1 VIFPLCAC
9 ATVLLR
15 TGIMAAKQSKVS
27 RRMLFTWFMLA
38 GLILFIAPVKWTSNF
53 QFAFLRVFNWPL
65 SIGENITLSVGTTER
80 LTDEDSVSRAAHNQL
95 KNYCAN
101 LEAKLIRQQQRI
113 EMLTGLPN
121 KSFLGNAKLIEALVY
136 TLSIDKANGEMTI
149 DAGGNKELAK
159 GQFVL
164 SENSIIGTISDVS
177 PIGAR
182 VKLLTSPTSN
192 IPVEMGGVKRYM
204 QGTGGNLA
212 KIPMIEHK
220 PKLGTEVMA
229 AREAGL
235 LSTPIIVGRV
245 LRCERNADSAAL
257 WDVVVEPAFDID
269 QLQDVVVIV
278 MNPGK

>member
-1 VIFPLCAC
+1 
-9 ATVLLR
+9 
-15 TGIMAAKQSKVS
+15 MAAKQTKVS

-38 GLILFIAPVKWTSNF
+38 GLILIIAPAKWTSNF

-65 SIGENITLSVGTTER
+65 SVGENITLSVGARDR
-80 LTDEDSVSRAAHNQL
+80 LTDQNSVSPAAHNQL
-95 KNYCAN
+95 KNYAAI

-113 EMLTGLPN
+113 EMLTGLPD
-121 KSFLGNAKLIEALVY
+121 KSLLGNAKLIEAFVY
-136 TLSIDKANGEMTI
+136 TSSIDKANGEMTI

-177 PIGAR
+177 SVGAR

-192 IPVEMGGVKRYM
+192 IPVEMGGEKRYM
-204 QGTGGNLA
+204 QGIGDNLA
-212 KIPMIEHK
+212 KIPMIKRK

-229 AREAGL
+229 ARKAGM

-245 LRCERNADSAAL
+245 LRCESNADSATL
-257 WDVVVEPAFDID
+257 WDVVVEPAFNID
-269 QLQDVVVIV
+269 RLEDVVVIA